1 MIFIKKF
8 LNFIFKHKIILGLN
22 YHRVGEK
29 TLNDPFSGLHTVKYS
44 LFKLQINIINFFFK
58 IVSLDDLQKGNIKSK
73 INFFI
78 SFDDVPSI
86 SKQAFNWL
94 EKKKIPF
101 VICPNIKFTEEG
113 YNISDKFRFAINKVK
128 QNEIEQNL
136 QKYLNEREYNYLK
149 QNGLKKLYKSYMI
162 DQKKF
167 EKIFLERVFKDLSLS
182 FMEKVKKKNYLD
194 WNDIKLISE
203 KNIIA
208 SHGKNHY
215 NFFFLNSEE
224 IYNELKSSKDI
235 LESKLNNNIFAFA
248 IPFGAYSQHLAI
260 MVTEAAK
267 KLGYKQILW
276 AGSQGIIY
284 NRPNNYHIQ
293 HLFRF
298 NAPDNFLLFL
308 KTIIASIKN
317 TKLISIETKELVNN
331 YDKKNFD
338 FRIVE
343 NPPIQK
349 ILAYENIIRPYRYYS
364 SNKSF
369 IENIYVNNPF
379 RSELPYAYALS
390 RDGVLNSVSYHLYK
404 NYYIN
409 NKVIKIV
416 EHSGWRKINSL
427 STNENVKL
435 YLLVS
440 KMCKAFYHWRP
451 SKSVAPGCK
460 NSPNFFEIPNKEFIF
475 KIHKYKISQDHN
487 IKIYDKC
494 PKTINLFLKKF
505 NNKFYFTLER
515 SEEFYKW
522 RIDNYPIGEKKY
534 FVFKKDNQIF
544 SMLVAQIYNNKAMI
558 LDLVSLVSDKNI
570 YLIKKFIN
578 YCNDKKI
585 NEVKFVTSN
594 KTLIHEINKNFKF
607 KHKTFDSYM
616 YIKNLINENLIDKK
630 LLAKSESFE
639 TYVSGDVLIR

>member
-1 MIFIKKF
+1 
-8 LNFIFKHKIILGLN
+8 
-22 YHRVGEK
+22 
-29 TLNDPFSGLHTVKYS
+29 
-44 LFKLQINIINFFFK
+44 
-58 IVSLDDLQKGNIKSK
+58 
-73 INFFI
+73 
-78 SFDDVPSI
+78 
-86 SKQAFNWL
+86 
-94 EKKKIPF
+94 
-101 VICPNIKFTEEG
+101 
-113 YNISDKFRFAINKVK
+113 
-128 QNEIEQNL
+128 
-136 QKYLNEREYNYLK
+136 
-149 QNGLKKLYKSYMI
+149 MI
-162 DQKKF
+162 DQQKF
-167 EKIFLERVFKDLSLS
+167 EKIFLETVFKDLSLS

-194 WNDIKLISE
+194 WNDIKLISK

-224 IYNELKSSKDI
+224 IYDELKSSKDI
-235 LESKLNNNIFAFA
+235 LESKLNNNIFTFA
-248 IPFGAYSQHLAI
+248 IPFGGYSQHLGI

-284 NRPNNYHIQ
+284 NSPNNYHVQ

-331 YDKKNFD
+331 YDKKNFN
-338 FRIVE
+338 FKIVE

-390 RDGVLNSVSYHLYK
+390 RDSVLNSVSYHLYK

-427 STNENVKL
+427 NTNENVKL

-440 KMCKAFYHWRP
+440 KTCKAFYHWRP
-451 SKSVAPGCK
+451 SKSFAPGCK
-460 NSPNFFEIPNKEFIF
+460 NSPNFFEIINKEFFF
-475 KIHKYKISQDHN
+475 KISKFKINQDHN

-494 PKTINLFLKKF
+494 PESINLFLKKF

-515 SEEFYKW
+515 SEDFYKW
-522 RIDNYPIGEKKY
+522 RIDNYPIGEK
-534 FVFKKDNQIF
+534 N
-544 SMLVAQIYNNKAMI
+544 I
-558 LDLVSLVSDKNI
+558 L
-570 YLIKKFIN
+570 F
-578 YCNDKKI
+578 
-585 NEVKFVTSN
+585 
-594 KTLIHEINKNFKF
+594 
-607 KHKTFDSYM
+607 
-616 YIKNLINENLIDKK
+616 
-630 LLAKSESFE
+630 
-639 TYVSGDVLIR
+639 